1 MSVLVGKLSS
11 FRPIE
16 GVGIL
21 VKISEGTVLWN
32 PTEDDIN
39 SANITQFIQWLNL
52 HKGYDISTYDELWRW
67 SVDNIEDF
75 WSTIWKFFDIKASK
89 TYTNVLENQE
99 MPGSIWFSGARLNY
113 SEHAM
118 TRKDDHDAIV
128 YKSETRSISSMSYR
142 ELHLEVAA
150 VAAGLRSL
158 GVGKGDRVAAY
169 VPNIPEALIAFL
181 ATASIGAVWAACS
194 PDFGTQSVVDR
205 FQQIEPKVLLAVD
218 GYRYGGKDFNRFNQ
232 VFDIQQR
239 LPSILKTVMISYTGQ
254 DMADSQLDY
263 IIWDE
268 FKIYNVELE
277 YEPVPFEHPLWIL
290 YSSGTTGLPKPIV
303 QGHGGILLEHYKVI
317 SLHLNLGVDD
327 KFFWFTTS
335 GWMMWNLVV
344 GALLLDST
352 VVIYDGDPGYPD
364 MQTLWKF
371 AEESETTY
379 FGMSAQFVQ
388 SCMVSNIQP
397 NKELN
402 MSLIRGVGSTG
413 SPLSPE
419 GFKWIYDNVN
429 TNLLLGSFSGG
440 TDLCTGFLGPCP
452 LLPVRAGEIQ
462 CRCLGAHVD
471 SFDANGKSIVGLVG
485 ELVITKPMPSMPLY
499 LWGDADGDRYKES
512 YLNFFPG
519 VWRHGDWIKIN
530 TSGTCTIYGRSDS
543 TLNRG
548 GVRMGTGEFYR
559 VVEQIG
565 DVKDSLVIDTGEDGD
580 LILFLVLAEGV
591 TLDQD
596 FRAHI
601 LDQLRNNLSPRHV
614 PDKMYVIPEVP
625 RTINLKKM
633 EVPIKRIITG
643 TAVDDAISTGA
654 MSNPES
660 LQAFLDLACSLR
672 KN

>member
-1 MSVLVGKLSS
+1 M
-11 FRPIE
+11 
-16 GVGIL
+16 
-21 VKISEGTVLWN
+21 KISEGTVLWN

-254 DMADSQLDY
+254 DMADSQFDY

-485 ELVITKPMPSMPLY
+485 ELLITKPMPSMPLY

-565 DVKDSLVIDTGEDGD
+565 DVKDSLVIDTGEDGE

-625 RTINLKKM
+625 RTINLKKL

-660 LQAFLDLACSLR
+660 LQAFVDLACSLR

>member
-254 DMADSQLDY
+254 DMADSQFDY

-565 DVKDSLVIDTGEDGD
+565 DVKDSLVIDTGEDGE

-625 RTINLKKM
+625 RTINLKKL

-660 LQAFLDLACSLR
+660 LQAFVDLACSLR
-672 KN
+672 KK

>member
-1 MSVLVGKLSS
+1 M
-11 FRPIE
+11 
-16 GVGIL
+16 
-21 VKISEGTVLWN
+21 KISEGTVLWN

-565 DVKDSLVIDTGEDGD
+565 DVKDSLVIDTGEDGE

-625 RTINLKKM
+625 RTINLKKL

-660 LQAFLDLACSLR
+660 LQAFVDLACSLR